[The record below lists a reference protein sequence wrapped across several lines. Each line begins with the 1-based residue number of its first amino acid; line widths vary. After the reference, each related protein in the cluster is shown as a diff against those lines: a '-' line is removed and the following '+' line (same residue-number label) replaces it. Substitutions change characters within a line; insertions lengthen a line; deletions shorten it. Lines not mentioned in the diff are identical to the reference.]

1 MIEAL
6 GEAFRR
12 AQNVNQIFDRA
23 AAERLGVNLT
33 DLFAMDILHQRQRL
47 TAGELAREMDLT
59 TGAVTA
65 VVDRLERAGY
75 ARRLRDERDRRRV
88 LIALTP
94 KALAA
99 VGEIYGPLQVQWS
112 RYMDRR
118 TAAQL
123 ELILEFMRG
132 AEGLVLGH
140 LDRVRGG
147 SKRTST

>member
-99 VGEIYGPLQVQWS
+99 VNEIYEPLKHAWV

-118 TAAQL
+118 TAAEL

-132 AEGLVLGH
+132 AQGVVLEH
-140 LDRVRGG
+140 LDRVRSGTKEG
-147 SKRTST
+147 PR